1 MGEALTPMPPN
12 NSADQVAE
20 IRRLNAWNLRAQGK
34 SYREIGA
41 ELGVSHVTAWKDVEA
56 FHEAEANSIREE
68 AKHHIA
74 MALQRNDRVIAVL
87 QPLAE
92 SGDLEAADRL
102 DKFEKRRAAL
112 IGMDAPDRK
121 EITGKDGERLN
132 GPVIYVPAESD
143 D

>member
-1 MGEALTPMPPN
+1 MPPN
-12 NSADQVAE
+12 DSADQVAE
-20 IRRLNAWNLRAQGK
+20 IRRLKAWNLRAQGK
-34 SYREIGA
+34 SYREIGKD
-41 ELGVSHVTAWKDVEA
+41 LGVSHVTAWKDVET
-56 FHEAEANSIREE
+56 FHQEESDSIREE

-74 MALQRNDRVIAVL
+74 MAVQRNDRIIAVL

-92 SGDLEAADRL
+92 QGDFEAMDRL